1 MNCKIC
7 LSLTS
12 RQFQAEILN
21 KYIVSYYLCPNCSF
35 LQTENPYWLEEAY
48 LQPINDSD
56 TGIMYRNLW
65 LRNIASTII
74 FFIFEQKKI
83 FLDFGGGYGIFVR
96 MMRDSGFNF
105 YWLDKHTENL
115 FAKGFEF
122 SNGSEK
128 IEMLTC
134 FETFE
139 HFDDRINDL
148 EKVLNYSKNILF
160 STELIPEPVPQPDDW
175 WYYGLDH
182 GQHISFFQRRT
193 FEFLAKKYEIYF
205 YSNGKNIHLLS
216 VKKISP
222 FMFNF
227 FVKTSNYFSPFIRKR
242 MQPLTWKD
250 WENILEKK
258 A

>member
-1 MNCKIC
+1 
-7 LSLTS
+7 
-12 RQFQAEILN
+12 
-21 KYIVSYYLCPNCSF
+21 
-35 LQTENPYWLEEAY
+35 
-48 LQPINDSD
+48 
-56 TGIMYRNLW
+56 
-65 LRNIASTII
+65 
-74 FFIFEQKKI
+74 
-83 FLDFGGGYGIFVR
+83 
-96 MMRDSGFNF
+96 
-105 YWLDKHTENL
+105 
-115 FAKGFEF
+115 
-122 SNGSEK
+122 
-128 IEMLTC
+128 MLTC

-139 HFDDRINDL
+139 HFDDPINDL

-216 VKKISP
+216 EKKIP
-222 FMFNF
+222 HFMFNF

-250 WENILEKK
+250 WENILGKK